1 MLESGCPDSAI
12 SQACGL
18 QQVFISFVLVFIC
31 KIGIK
36 LPLTSH
42 RLVEGLNG
50 IIDAKAHCKR
60 LLNPYTNVARTG
72 SSGKPSWI
80 LDLHSGPRTAF
91 LGWSEDSTV
100 GSRIN

>member
-1 MLESGCPDSAI
+1 MVERAWNVRIGLPRARLSPAMWSSA
-12 SQACGL
+12 SL
-18 QQVFISFVLVFIC
+18 FISLCLSFFIC

-60 LLNPYTNVARTG
+60 LNPHTNVILTG
-72 SSGKPSWI
+72 SSRKPCWA
-80 LDLHSGPRTAF
+80 LDLGSGF
-91 LGWSEDSTV
+91 
-100 GSRIN
+100 